1 MGPAA
6 RAGYRGPVRAHRDIP
21 GCPRAGSTG
30 EQNGVSMSSTSG
42 GSPSRRPLSK
52 VLIANR
58 GEIAVR
64 IARACRDEGLATVAV
79 YADPDRDA
87 LHVRLADEAFGQIGR
102 ASCREREWD
111 GGGAVAV
118 YKTPTNHE
126 PISMQRKERGS

>member
-52 VLIANR
+52 VLIANH

-64 IARACRDEGLATVAV
+64 TARACRDEGLATVAV
-79 YADPDRDA
+79 YADPDRAA
-87 LHVRLADEAFGQIGR
+87 LHVRLADAAVR
-102 ASCREREWD
+102 L
-111 GGGAVAV
+111 GGARAAATYLHAGRPHGVPRRSGAD
-118 YKTPTNHE
+118 
-126 PISMQRKERGS
+126 